1 MQAKPISL
9 AQVAGL
15 CAALLAAAPA
25 LAQDKVWRH
34 AVIEPKG
41 DAGFTLMVQGG
52 GFAAKRGLKLEVVS
66 MKNGAIAHKALL
78 AGEVESIESS
88 PGAAILAGARGADI
102 KILGCDWP
110 GVPQGILARG
120 SIAKIEDL
128 KGKTVA
134 VAAPGSL
141 PNLVIA
147 AVLDKYKIP
156 QAEVHLAP
164 MGDDA
169 DRFKAL
175 VNGAVDA
182 GVIAAEFLSV
192 APPEIKLLAETHDVM
207 PNYIRLCLTMTGATL
222 KARHDEAVRF
232 VAAEIEALRFAVS
245 HPQETIK
252 LTRDTIHTKPDDPR
266 AKYAFDY
273 TVKNHLVD
281 PEVSLPLDKLQ
292 WMQNQLVELG
302 DLKKPIDIAKLTAPD
317 ARAEAMKLAG
327 AK

>member
-1 MQAKPISL
+1 MQARALSL
-9 AQVAGL
+9 TQAAL
-15 CAALLAAAPA
+15 AAAALLAAVPA
-25 LAQDKVWRH
+25 AAQDKVWRH

-41 DAGFTLMVQGG
+41 DAGFSLMVRDG
-52 GFAAKRGLKLEVVS
+52 GFAAKRGIKLEIVS
-66 MKNGAIAHKALL
+66 MKNGAIAHKALI

-88 PGAAILAGARGADI
+88 PGAAILAGAHGADV
-102 KILGCDWP
+102 KIIGCDWP

-120 SIAKIEDL
+120 TVKSIEDL

-147 AVLDKYKIP
+147 ALLEKYKIP
-156 QAEVHLAP
+156 QAEVHLAS

-169 DRFKAL
+169 ERFKAL

-192 APPEIKLLAETHDVM
+192 APKEIKLLAETHDVM
-207 PNYIRLCLTMTGATL
+207 PNYIRLCLTTTGAVM
-222 KARHDEAVRF
+222 KARHDELVRF
-232 VAAEIEALRFAVS
+232 VAAEIDALRFAVS
-245 HPQETIK
+245 HPDATIK
-252 LTRDTIHTKPDDPR
+252 LTQKTIAAKPDDPR

-281 PEVSLPLDKLQ
+281 PEVTLAMDKLD
-292 WMQNQLVELG
+292 WMQNQLVQLG
-302 DLKKPIDIAKLTAPD
+302 DLPKPVDLAKLTAPD
-317 ARAEAMKLAG
+317 LRAEAMKLAG